1 MSNNSEEGADGSS
14 MGSDWDVCRVIPRE
28 DFVKSFLRAEVRVNV
43 SLCMECLPQ
52 LVILGEPSLDL
63 VSWEAVVDISLASA
77 TIASVATNTFPEA
90 LLYGRDERVMA
101 REIEAREGD
110 ICSHKAAGE
119 RGGVVRLWSCNLLI
133 LYLGLPEVVGDLS
146 LEVATW
152 CNLWISP
159 DDGAIAVFEGP
170 VALWRSD
177 KISGKKWEKRT
188 FQAGVP

>member
-1 MSNNSEEGADGSS
+1 
-14 MGSDWDVCRVIPRE
+14 
-28 DFVKSFLRAEVRVNV
+28 
-43 SLCMECLPQ
+43 MECLPQ

-170 VALWRSD
+170 VAL
-177 KISGKKWEKRT
+177 
-188 FQAGVP
+188 